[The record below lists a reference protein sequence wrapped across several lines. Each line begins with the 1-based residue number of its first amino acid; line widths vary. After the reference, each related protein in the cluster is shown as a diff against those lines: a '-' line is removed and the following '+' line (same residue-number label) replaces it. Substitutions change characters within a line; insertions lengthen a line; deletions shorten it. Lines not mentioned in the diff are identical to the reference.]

1 MSGSPPPTVWCLLL
15 VAIVNLVI
23 GFALAVSHGRR
34 ERGVVLALPTG
45 PRPASGSRLRPPPVA
60 QASSPARP
68 APASRSATPPA
79 PSLDA
84 AAVVPDALL
93 NPIPVPVAANAA
105 VLSED
110 TPRESSTEQLARLD
124 RHTDQY
130 HRQLATLDD
139 QLRRA
144 ATPLQADDLSS
155 CVERLEAAHD
165 EFLTQQNALDQID
178 LPIGASAELEAVH
191 RRLVTLWQQQCTAIG
206 EAQQALSAFE
216 PAGDLSRQREALID
230 RNHRLLSLG
239 HELRD
244 TLGETMVAMP
254 RAEMEAVRRGAT
266 ASGDDELLDRFQ
278 LDAFLAKWWTEHAGD
293 EVPLAAAAVDI
304 DELAQVNRQCGPLAG
319 DHVLSAVAQVV
330 ASVCGKEC
338 PVCHFSGDTFLV
350 LLPTIKLHDATA
362 LIARIRQ
369 QASNKNLKLG
379 ITEWN
384 HTASHWGPARSWLLT
399 LYNALNAGRMLNMY
413 QRLGDVVR
421 IANRSNMTNS
431 ECSGVL
437 QTSADDIY
445 FTPCYP
451 VQRA

>member
-1 MSGSPPPTVWCLLL
+1 M
-15 VAIVNLVI
+15 
-23 GFALAVSHGRR
+23 
-34 ERGVVLALPTG
+34 
-45 PRPASGSRLRPPPVA
+45 
-60 QASSPARP
+60 
-68 APASRSATPPA
+68 
-79 PSLDA
+79 
-84 AAVVPDALL
+84 VPDALL

-362 LIARIRQ
+362 LIERIRQ
-369 QASNKNLKLG
+369 QVEHTRFTRQGQSLQVTVSCGVTQICPGDDTKKLLDRV
-379 ITEWN
+379 
-384 HTASHWGPARSWLLT
+384 AA
-399 LYNALNAGRMLNMY
+399 ALNEAKRYGH
-413 QRLGDVVR
+413 
-421 IANRSNMTNS
+421 NRTFAHEGKYPTPVMPPSLEIS
-431 ECSGVL
+431 EKSVEL
-437 QTSADDIY
+437 
-445 FTPCYP
+445 
-451 VQRA
+451 